1 MSTTITIAITAD
13 ETGGYTARELAILS
27 AISAHPSQGA
37 AASVPASR
45 PAPAATPK
53 PEPKAAEKPAPKAEK
68 PAPSPKSE
76 QSTTPAVLDT
86 SIDEPVEEAE
96 AADEDLVGG
105 EEKHYTLQDAVA
117 RATKLVS
124 QKQQAKVK
132 AGLEAAGGAKKVS
145 DLKTQEAIDTFMA
158 EVGEE

>member
-1 MSTTITIAITAD
+1 MSTTINISITAD
-13 ETGGYTARELAILS
+13 ESGNFNAREQAILAS
-27 AISAHPSQGA
+27 LSAHPSQGA
-37 AASVPASR
+37 AAVLPASK
-45 PAPAATPK
+45 PAPAAAPK
-53 PEPKAAEKPAPKAEK
+53 AEPKAAPAPAPKAEK

-86 SIDEPVEEAE
+86 TIDEAPAE
-96 AADEDLVGG
+96 EDLLGG
-105 EEKHYTLQDAVA
+105 DVKHYTLQDAVA

-124 QKQQAKVK
+124 QKKQAVVK